1 MKKVFRVVV
10 YLFVITTLFAFNSNV
25 FASEAQSEETTED
38 VLNKIVDKGSVM
50 TYIETD
56 NDGNQLMEE
65 YYVFST
71 KGLEN
76 NFEPST
82 GYVTVNGKQYTFAIT
97 FQGENG
103 SNVITSSNIFT
114 EDDGSYTIRLDSL
127 YGKPSDSTSYTYSLI
142 PVDDGGGSS
151 NVASVTNKI
160 KNGKTKR
167 IDIESGKGFWGKV
180 AHLLVEI
187 LCGITIPAGDS
198 YVHMISTAI
207 GEPVTID
214 AVVFNDIQKLSIDF
228 FDGTNGEVTLSNGT
242 KIMPLKNILKDTVNT
257 WYGYFRNIVLIF
269 YMAMLVYMG
278 IKILI
283 TSTANKKAI
292 YKKTLSAW
300 VMGIAMLMFFPYV
313 MKYAIKLNDAF
324 CKAVRSDEGGS
335 ETKST
340 ANVNISFWKAK
351 NLYGNDGF
359 IMLMLGSDVNTSL
372 KESNQNNFAN
382 TAVANGVF
390 KGNYM
395 MEIRFI
401 AAHTSN
407 FMLVIIY
414 FILIGE
420 TLALLIMYYKRVF
433 MLAFLITIFPIV
445 VATYPLN
452 KIGDLKMNT
461 FGVWFKEFIVNVF
474 VQSFHAVTYVVVVS
488 VGINAYFTD
497 QNWLL
502 MIMCILFLFQGEKI
516 IRGIFGAKSSINSIG
531 DMAAA
536 GMMAVNLAR
545 NATKFIPSIGG
556 KSDSGS
562 DNSTKKAAADRKA
575 ARANPGANTPG
586 AQTNASEVDNIT
598 NSTNGTSGAD
608 SEVQLGRATGTNP
621 TQANKSLNDNYDN
634 KRSKFDK
641 VSGIIGSGVSGAS
654 QVVGGLSGFTF
665 GMAQNDGR
673 GPSGI
678 EKGFKEAI
686 QGSATGKM
694 VGVGAY
700 NMLKAPISK
709 TVGVVGGLKL
719 ASEYKSGE
727 HDDEIFTDADK
738 ALDDAQ
744 KEALRKAYAQAARRK
759 GAGFDNSA
767 EIKIMKARVEQSKK

>member
-10 YLFVITTLFAFNSNV
+10 CLFVITTLFTFYSNV
-25 FASEAQSEETTED
+25 FASEVQNEETAED
-38 VLNKIVDKGSVM
+38 VLDKIVNKGSVV

-56 NDGNQLMEE
+56 NEGNQLLEE

-76 NFEPST
+76 NFDPST
-82 GYVTVNGKQYTFAIT
+82 GYVTVNGQKYAFSIT

-103 SNVITSSNIFT
+103 SNIITSSNIFT

-127 YGKPSDSTSYTYSLI
+127 YGKPSDSTNYTYSLI
-142 PVDDGGGSS
+142 PVEDNNGSS
-151 NVASVTNKI
+151 NVTSTTDKI
-160 KNGKTKR
+160 TIGKTKR
-167 IDIESGKGFWGKV
+167 VDIESGTGFWGRV

-198 YVHMISTAI
+198 YLHMISSAI

-228 FDGTNGEVTLSNGT
+228 FDGTSGEVTLSNGT
-242 KIMPLKNILKDTVNT
+242 SIMPLKNILKDTINT
-257 WYGYFRNIVLIF
+257 WYGYFKNIVLVF

-278 IKILI
+278 IKILL
-283 TSTANKKAI
+283 TSTANKKAV

-313 MKYAIKLNDAF
+313 MKYAIKLNDAL
-324 CKAVRSDEGGS
+324 CQAIRSSEGGN
-335 ETKST
+335 KFGNT

-359 IMLMLGSDVNTSL
+359 VMLMLGDNVNTAL
-372 KESNQNNFAN
+372 KESEQDNFAS

-390 KGNYM
+390 KGNAM

-445 VATYPLN
+445 MATYPLN

-461 FGVWFKEFIVNVF
+461 FGVWFKEFIINIF

-488 VGINAYFTD
+488 IGINAYFTD

-545 NATKFIPSIGG
+545 NATKFIPTIGG
-556 KSDSGS
+556 NSDDGN
-562 DNSTKKAAADRKA
+562 DNANKKAVKDRKA
-575 ARANPGANTPG
+575 ARENPGANTPG
-586 AQTNASEVDNIT
+586 AQSNASEVDNIT
-598 NSTNGTSGAD
+598 NSTNGGSTAD
-608 SEVQLGRATGTNP
+608 SEVQLGRAADTNP
-621 TQANKSLNDNYDN
+621 TQANKSLNDNYNN

-641 VSGIIGSGVSGAS
+641 VAGVIGSGVSGAS
-654 QVVGGLSGFTF
+654 QVAGGMAGFTF

-678 EKGFKEAI
+678 EKGFAEAVK
-686 QGSATGKM
+686 GASTGKAI
-694 VGVGAY
+694 GVGAY

-709 TVGVVGGLKL
+709 TVGIVGGLKL

-727 HDDEIFTDADK
+727 YDDEIFTDADK
-738 ALDDAQ
+738 ALDDAK

>member
-10 YLFVITTLFAFNSNV
+10 YLFVITTLFTFNSNV
-25 FASEAQSEETTED
+25 FASETQNEETTED
-38 VLNKIVDKGSVM
+38 VLNKIVNKGSVM
-50 TYIETD
+50 TYIQTD

-76 NFEPST
+76 NFDPST
-82 GYVTVNGKQYTFAIT
+82 GYVTVNGQKYTFAIT

-127 YGKPSDSTSYTYSLI
+127 YGKPSDSINYTYSLT
-142 PVDDGGGSS
+142 PVDGGGESS

-198 YVHMISTAI
+198 YVHMISSAI

-228 FDGTNGEVTLSNGT
+228 FDGTSGEVTLSNGT
-242 KIMPLKNILKDTVNT
+242 KIMPLKNILKDTINT
-257 WYGYFRNIVLIF
+257 WYGYFKNIVLIF

-278 IKILI
+278 IKILL

-313 MKYAIKLNDAF
+313 MKYAIKLNEAL
-324 CKAVRSDEGGS
+324 CQAIRNNES
-335 ETKST
+335 ENKVGNT

-351 NLYGNDGF
+351 NLYGTDGF
-359 IMLMLGSDVNTSL
+359 VMLMLGDDANTAL
-372 KESNQNNFAN
+372 KESEQENFAS

-390 KGNYM
+390 KGNAM

-445 VATYPLN
+445 MATYPLN

-461 FGVWFKEFIVNVF
+461 FGVWFKEFIINIF

-488 VGINAYFTD
+488 IGVNAYFTD

-556 KSDSGS
+556 KDDSGN
-562 DNSTKKAAADRKA
+562 DNATKKAAADRKA
-575 ARANPGANTPG
+575 ARTNPGANTPG
-586 AQTNASEVDNIT
+586 AQANASEVDNIT

-608 SEVQLGRATGTNP
+608 SEVQLGRASAETP
-621 TQANKSLNDNYDN
+621 TSANKSFEDNYAN

-641 VSGIIGSGVSGAS
+641 VSGVIGSGVSGAS

-665 GMAQNDGR
+665 GMAQNDGK
-673 GPSGI
+673 GPSGL
-678 EKGFKEAI
+678 EKGIQNAV

-694 VGVGAY
+694 IGVGAY

-738 ALDDAQ
+738 ALDDVQ

>member
-10 YLFVITTLFAFNSNV
+10 CLFVITTLFTFYSNV
-25 FASEAQSEETTED
+25 FASEVQNEETAED
-38 VLNKIVDKGSVM
+38 VLDKIVNKGSVV

-56 NDGNQLMEE
+56 NEGNQLLEE

-76 NFEPST
+76 NFDPST
-82 GYVTVNGKQYTFAIT
+82 GYVTVNGQKYAFSIT

-103 SNVITSSNIFT
+103 SNIITSSNIFT

-127 YGKPSDSTSYTYSLI
+127 YGKPSDSTNYTYSLI
-142 PVDDGGGSS
+142 PVEDNNGSS
-151 NVASVTNKI
+151 NVTSTTDKI
-160 KNGKTKR
+160 TIGKTKR
-167 IDIESGKGFWGKV
+167 VDIESGTGFWGRV

-198 YVHMISTAI
+198 YLHMISSAI
-207 GEPVTID
+207 GEHVTID

-228 FDGTNGEVTLSNGT
+228 FDGTSGEVTLSNGT
-242 KIMPLKNILKDTVNT
+242 SIMPLKNILKDTINT
-257 WYGYFRNIVLIF
+257 WYGYFKNIVLVF

-278 IKILI
+278 IKILL
-283 TSTANKKAI
+283 TSTANKKAV

-313 MKYAIKLNDAF
+313 MKYAIKLNDAL
-324 CKAVRSDEGGS
+324 CQAIRSSEGGN
-335 ETKST
+335 KFGNT

-359 IMLMLGSDVNTSL
+359 VMLMLGDNVNTAL
-372 KESNQNNFAN
+372 KESEQDNFAS
-382 TAVANGVF
+382 TAVANGAF
-390 KGNYM
+390 KGNAM

-445 VATYPLN
+445 MATYPLN

-461 FGVWFKEFIVNVF
+461 FGVWFKEFIINIF

-488 VGINAYFTD
+488 IGINAYFTD

-545 NATKFIPSIGG
+545 NATKFIPTIGG
-556 KSDSGS
+556 NSDDGN
-562 DNSTKKAAADRKA
+562 DNANKKAAKDRKA
-575 ARANPGANTPG
+575 ARENPGANTPG
-586 AQTNASEVDNIT
+586 AQSNASEVDNIT
-598 NSTNGTSGAD
+598 NSTNGESTAD
-608 SEVQLGRATGTNP
+608 SEVQLGRTADTNP

-641 VSGIIGSGVSGAS
+641 VAGAIGSGVSGAS
-654 QVVGGLSGFTF
+654 QVAGGMAGFTF

-678 EKGFKEAI
+678 EKGFTEAVK
-686 QGSATGKM
+686 GASTGKAI
-694 VGVGAY
+694 GVGAY

-709 TVGVVGGLKL
+709 TVGIVGGLKL

-727 HDDEIFTDADK
+727 YDDEIFTDADK
-738 ALDDAQ
+738 ALDDAK